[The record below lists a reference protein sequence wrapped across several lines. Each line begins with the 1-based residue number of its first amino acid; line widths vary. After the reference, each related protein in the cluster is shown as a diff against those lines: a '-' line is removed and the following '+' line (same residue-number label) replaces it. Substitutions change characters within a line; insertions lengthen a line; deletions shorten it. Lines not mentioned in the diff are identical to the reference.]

1 MRLFAVGSMCCS
13 LLHHLHS
20 LKKIDAVPKTR
31 CSIYLT
37 QALTRFAGK
46 PQAALCRVQTQIL
59 DGWLTRFILRSGLV
73 AEAQAL
79 LKDAGKYRFSPSH
92 CWNHLW
98 IQHGGSLCTDFLG
111 LSPVM
116 HSCSGFAQD
125 WPQRVL
131 RVTARWQPTPYRVD
145 VFTLGESHFTRER
158 AMLRNKLLALSGV
171 QPV

>member
-79 LKDAGKYRFSPSH
+79 LKDAGKYRFSPPK
-92 CWNHLW
+92 LVR
-98 IQHGGSLCTDFLG
+98 T
-111 LSPVM
+111 
-116 HSCSGFAQD
+116 
-125 WPQRVL
+125 
-131 RVTARWQPTPYRVD
+131 TARWQPTPYRVD
-145 VFTLGESHFTRER
+145 DLTPDESHFTRER
-158 AMLRNKLLALSGV
+158 AMLRNELLALSGV